1 MPAPRVTRAVLP
13 LAGLGTRFLPAS
25 KAVPKELLPLVD
37 RPCLDY
43 IVAEAVASGIEDM
56 VFVISKGKGAILEH
70 FSKDPYLEQY
80 LEERGQ
86 EHLLA
91 EVRRAARLAK
101 VVSVRQ
107 HDALG
112 LGHAVLTA
120 RPAVGNNPFAVLLG
134 DDIIHN
140 PAKPALRQLLD
151 VQEDKGGCVVA
162 LIEVPRDQTKRY
174 GICDGTLDGSLMKV
188 TGMVEKPDPADAPS
202 NLSIVGRY
210 VLPGEIFD
218 ILART
223 PKGRGGEIQL
233 TDALAVLAGRG
244 EAWGLL
250 FEGERYDTGNVLD
263 WLRATIFL
271 ALERPDLAPRVREIL
286 AEVRERHG

>member
-1 MPAPRVTRAVLP
+1 MPMAAQSVTRAVLP

-43 IVAEAVASGIEDM
+43 IIAEAVASGIEDM
-56 VFVISKGKGAILEH
+56 VFVISKGKGAIIEH

-101 VVSVRQ
+101 VVTVRQ

-140 PAKPALRQLLD
+140 PERPGLRQLLD
-151 VQEDKGGCVVA
+151 VWDDKGECVVA
-162 LIEVPRDQTKRY
+162 LIEVPREETKRY
-174 GICDGTLDGSLMKV
+174 GICDGTLDGRLMEV

-218 ILART
+218 ILETT
-223 PKGRGGEIQL
+223 PRGRGGEIQL

-244 EAWGLL
+244 QAWGYL
-250 FEGERYDTGNVLD
+250 FEGERFDTGNVGD
-263 WLRATIFL
+263 WLRATVHL
-271 ALERPDLAPRVREIL
+271 ALKRPDLAPRMREIL
-286 AEVRERHG
+286 AEVQGK

>member
-1 MPAPRVTRAVLP
+1 MATQRVTRAVLP
-13 LAGLGTRFLPAS
+13 LAGLGTRFLPAT

-43 IVAEAVASGIEDM
+43 IIAEAVASGIEDM
-56 VFVISKGKGAILEH
+56 VFVISKGKGALLEH

-80 LEERGQ
+80 LEERNQ
-86 EHLLA
+86 THLLA

-101 VVSVRQ
+101 VVAVRQ

-120 RPAVGNNPFAVLLG
+120 RPAVGDNPFAVLLG

-140 PAKPALRQLLD
+140 PAKPGLRQLLD
-151 VQEDKGGCVVA
+151 VWDQHGQCVVA
-162 LIEVPRDQTKRY
+162 LIEVPREETKRY
-174 GICDGTLDGSLMKV
+174 GICDGTLRGRLMEV

-218 ILART
+218 ILERT
-223 PKGRGGEIQL
+223 PKGAGGEIQL
-233 TDALAVLAGRG
+233 TDALAVLASRG
-244 EAWGLL
+244 QAWGYL
-250 FEGERYDTGNVLD
+250 FEGRRYDTGNVLG
-263 WLRATIFL
+263 WLEATVGL
-271 ALERPDLAPRVREIL
+271 ALERPELAPQVREIL
-286 AEVRERHG
+286 RNALN

>member
-1 MPAPRVTRAVLP
+1 MATQRVTRAVLP
-13 LAGLGTRFLPAS
+13 LAGLGTRFLPAT

-43 IVAEAVASGIEDM
+43 IIAEAVASGIEDM
-56 VFVISKGKGAILEH
+56 VFVISKGKGALLEH

-80 LEERGQ
+80 LEERNQ
-86 EHLLA
+86 THLLA

-101 VVSVRQ
+101 VVAVRQ

-120 RPAVGNNPFAVLLG
+120 RPAVGDNPFAVLLG

-140 PAKPALRQLLD
+140 PAKPGLRQLLD
-151 VQEDKGGCVVA
+151 VWDQHGQCVVA
-162 LIEVPRDQTKRY
+162 LIEVPREETKRY
-174 GICDGTLDGSLMKV
+174 GICDGTLRGRLMEV

-218 ILART
+218 ILERT

-233 TDALAVLAGRG
+233 TDALAVLAERG
-244 EAWGLL
+244 QAWGYL
-250 FEGERYDTGNVLD
+250 FEGRRYDTGNVLG
-263 WLRATIFL
+263 WLEATVGL
-271 ALERPDLAPRVREIL
+271 ALERPELAARVREIL
-286 AEVRERHG
+286 RTALT

>member
-1 MPAPRVTRAVLP
+1 MATQRVTRAVLP

-43 IVAEAVASGIEDM
+43 IIAEAVAAGIEDM
-56 VFVISKGKGAILEH
+56 VFVISKGKGAIVEH
-70 FSKDPYLEQY
+70 FSKDPYLERY

-101 VVSVRQ
+101 IVTVRQ
-107 HDALG
+107 DDALG

-120 RPAVGNNPFAVLLG
+120 RAAVGDNPFAVLLG
-134 DDIIHN
+134 DDIIHSPGN
-140 PAKPALRQLLD
+140 PALTQLLD
-151 VQEDKGGCVVA
+151 IWNDKGECVVA
-162 LIEVPRDQTKRY
+162 LIEVPRDQTHRY
-174 GICDGTLDGSLMKV
+174 GICDGTVEGRLMEV

-218 ILART
+218 ILEHT

-233 TDALAVLAGRG
+233 TDALAVLAERG
-244 EAWGLL
+244 QAWGYL
-250 FEGERYDTGNVLD
+250 FEGRRYDTSNVLG
-263 WLRATIFL
+263 WLEATVGL
-271 ALERPDLAPRVREIL
+271 ALERPELAPRVREIL
-286 AEVRERHG
+286 RAALD

>member
-1 MPAPRVTRAVLP
+1 MAAQPVTRAVLP

-43 IVAEAVASGIEDM
+43 IIAEAVASGIEDM

-70 FSKDPYLEQY
+70 FSKDPYLERY

-86 EHLLA
+86 THLLA
-91 EVRRAARLAK
+91 EVQRAARLAK

-107 HDALG
+107 NDALG

-120 RPAVGNNPFAVLLG
+120 RAAVGNNPFAVLLG
-134 DDIIHN
+134 DDIIHS
-140 PAKPALRQLLD
+140 PGKPALRQLLNVWD
-151 VQEDKGGCVVA
+151 QHGECVVA
-162 LIEVPRDQTKRY
+162 LIEVPRDQTGRY
-174 GICDGTLDGSLMKV
+174 GICDGTVRGRLMEV

-218 ILART
+218 ILEHT
-223 PKGRGGEIQL
+223 PKGSGGEIQL

-244 EAWGLL
+244 QAWGYL
-250 FEGERYDTGNVLD
+250 FEGRRYDTGNVLG
-263 WLRATIFL
+263 WLEATVEL
-271 ALERPDLAPRVREIL
+271 ALERPELAPRVREIL
-286 AEVRERHG
+286 RAALD